1 MEEGFNKQEKLKS
14 KILIDTLFAEGVSIK
29 NYPLRLVYIPIPSRN
44 SKTVS
49 VKNPYFKTGFSVP
62 KKFIK
67 TAVQRNRIKRLMRES
82 FRKNKYIVMTGAKQ
96 QYVLMFIY
104 LSREDIS
111 QIKMEQLMVN
121 LLERL
126 KQKEKISVLR
136 KKH

>member
-1 MEEGFNKQEKLKS
+1 MEEGFKKHEKLKS
-14 KILIDTLFAEGVSIK
+14 KILIDKLFAEGISIK
-29 NYPLRLVYIPIPSRN
+29 NYPLRLVYIPIASQN
-44 SKTVS
+44 DSTIS
-49 VKNPYFKTGFSVP
+49 VKNQYFKTGFSVP

-96 QYVLMFIY
+96 EYALMFIF

-111 QIKMEQLMVN
+111 QQKMERLMIN

-126 KQKEKISVLR
+126 KQKESLSVSD
-136 KKH
+136 

>member
-1 MEEGFNKQEKLKS
+1 MEEGFKKHEKLKS
-14 KILIDTLFAEGVSIK
+14 KILIDKLFTEGISIK
-29 NYPLRLVYIPIPSRN
+29 NYPLRLVYIPITSQD
-44 SKTVS
+44 SVTVS
-49 VKNPYFKTGFSVP
+49 AKNRYFKTGFSVP

-96 QYVLMFIY
+96 QYALMFIY

-111 QIKMEQLMVN
+111 LIKMEQLMLN

-126 KQKEKISVLR
+126 KQKGKISVLR
-136 KKH
+136 

>member
-1 MEEGFNKQEKLKS
+1 MEEGFKKHEKLKS
-14 KILIDTLFAEGVSIK
+14 KILIDKLFAEGISIK
-29 NYPLRLVYIPIPSRN
+29 NYPLRLVYIPITSQD
-44 SKTVS
+44 SVTVS
-49 VKNPYFKTGFSVP
+49 AKNPYFKTGFSVP

-96 QYVLMFIY
+96 QYALMFIY

-111 QIKMEQLMVN
+111 LIKMEQLMLN

-126 KQKEKISVLR
+126 KQKGKISVLR
-136 KKH
+136 

>member
-1 MEEGFNKQEKLKS
+1 MG
-14 KILIDTLFAEGVSIK
+14 
-29 NYPLRLVYIPIPSRN
+29 Y
-44 SKTVS
+44 
-49 VKNPYFKTGFSVP
+49 GFSVP

-96 QYVLMFIY
+96 QYALMFIY

-126 KQKEKISVLR
+126 KQKEKIQHNFTYSL
-136 KKH
+136 K